1 MHKYQD
7 QLRAQKRKMH
17 GLMYGMVAI
26 LLVLIVVSVS
36 LGSVN
41 IPMKTSLVAI
51 LEKFNIKVFSGG
63 AEDFQSAIIWDIR
76 LPRVLLGGLVG
87 SGLAV
92 SGCIFQSILKN
103 PLADPYTIGVSTGA
117 AFGGS
122 LAIYLNL
129 FIVQSLVPVPLFALV
144 GAVVTLVLVLKLSL
158 VEGVRTKSSLIL
170 AGIIISSVL
179 SAGISFLKAV
189 SGEEV
194 GAIIFWLMGN
204 LSSKSWSDVLLAL
217 VVIGIGIVLADQQA
231 MKLDIMTLGRQEAT
245 TLGVD
250 YDKTSRYYLILAS
263 LMTAICVSVSGIIG
277 FVGLV
282 IPHLMRM
289 TVTSKNQYLLPLSA
303 IAGAIMLISAD
314 FVSRV
319 ILPYELP
326 VGILT
331 TLLGGPFFIY
341 IYSKRKGGLAN
352 D

>member
-1 MHKYQD
+1 MKAYYS
-7 QLRAQKRKMH
+7 QLLTQKRRMAVLKY
-17 GLMYGMVAI
+17 GLLVVLI
-26 LLVLIVVSVS
+26 LLILLSIGF
-36 LGSVN
+36 GSVKV
-41 IPMKTSLVAI
+41 PFVKTVEIVLGKMGWHQFTQSTQAYEAAI
-51 LEKFNIKVFSGG
+51 V
-63 AEDFQSAIIWDIR
+63 WDIR
-76 LPRVLLGGLVG
+76 LPRVLIGALIG

-92 SGCIFQSILKN
+92 AGCIFQAILKN

-122 LAIYLNL
+122 VAIYLNL
-129 FIVQSLVPVPLFALV
+129 FIVRELLPVPLFALI
-144 GAVVTLVLVLKLSL
+144 GAIVTLVLVLKLSL
-158 VEGVRTKSSLIL
+158 VNGVRTKSSLIL
-170 AGIIISSVL
+170 AGIIIGSVL

-189 SGEEV
+189 SGEDV

-204 LSSKSWSDVLLAL
+204 LSSKSWMDVLLAFPFICL
-217 VVIGIGIVLADQQA
+217 GILLANQYA

-250 YDKTSRYYLILAS
+250 YDRTSRFYLIIAS
-263 LMTAICVSVSGIIG
+263 LITAICVSVSGIIG

-282 IPHLMRM
+282 IPHLIRI
-289 TVTSKNQYLLPLSA
+289 TVTTKNQYLLPLSA
-303 IAGAIMLISAD
+303 IAGGIMLVGAD

-319 ILPYELP
+319 LLPYELP

-341 IYSKRKGGLAN
+341 IYASRKGGIQN